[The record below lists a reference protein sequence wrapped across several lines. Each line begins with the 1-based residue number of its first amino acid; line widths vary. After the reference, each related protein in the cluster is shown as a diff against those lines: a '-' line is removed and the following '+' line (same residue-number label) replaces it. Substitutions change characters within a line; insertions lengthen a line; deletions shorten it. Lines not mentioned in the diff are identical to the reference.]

1 MPKRG
6 EGPPNPSDIQW
17 KGARS
22 PEEIANLNKT
32 AADNLGLSGRGEAN
46 RNALLAGID
55 KGIIGIT
62 RTKAAAVVALASD
75 VTLIHAHNMVDTII
89 KSMHPKDMISRL
101 HAIEFR
107 PETKITPR
115 DAAIALAFNGL
126 TAPEEY

>member
-1 MPKRG
+1 MPKKG
-6 EGPPNPSDIQW
+6 EGPKGIEW
-17 KGARS
+17 KGTRT
-22 PEEIANLNKT
+22 PEDIANLNKT

-62 RTKAAAVVALASD
+62 QTKAATVVALASGD
-75 VTLIHAHNMVDTII
+75 TLIQAHNMIDTII
-89 KSMHPKDMISRL
+89 KSMHPKDMISML
-101 HAIEFR
+101 HAIEFT

-115 DAAIALAFNGL
+115 EVAIALAFSAL